1 MFLGLARDLIYRPR
15 RAIEDDPVALLKTET
30 LMCFGPLAKE
40 NEMRY
45 SSSTLRR
52 GQMLLAGVVAILTLA
67 VVAQATQTITTPN
80 AAFVSY
86 NLAAGANS
94 AAIFPAANQSVLV
107 MGTCTTLN
115 FRGVGHVTMLRIP
128 GSFLEWVGLESTA
141 GSSITEG
148 FSGVAGTHIV
158 YLDFSHQV
166 DIEVNTTDSFRVHNG
181 SPAVRTGN
189 VTLIW

>member
-1 MFLGLARDLIYRPR
+1 
-15 RAIEDDPVALLKTET
+15 
-30 LMCFGPLAKE
+30 
-40 NEMRY
+40 
-45 SSSTLRR
+45 
-52 GQMLLAGVVAILTLA
+52 MLLVGVVATLTLA

-80 AAFVSY
+80 AAFISY
-86 NLAAGANS
+86 NLAPGANS

-128 GSFLEWVGLESTA
+128 ASFLEWVGLESHA
-141 GSSITEG
+141 GAAITQG

-181 SPAVRTGN
+181 AAARRTGN

>member
-1 MFLGLARDLIYRPR
+1 
-15 RAIEDDPVALLKTET
+15 
-30 LMCFGPLAKE
+30 
-40 NEMRY
+40 
-45 SSSTLRR
+45 
-52 GQMLLAGVVAILTLA
+52 MLLAIIVSTVTFA
-67 VVAQATQTITTPN
+67 VTARAVQTITTPN

-94 AAIFPAANQSVLV
+94 AAIFPAANQAVLV

-128 GSFLEWVGLESTA
+128 SAFLEWVGLESHA
-141 GSSITEG
+141 GAVITQG
-148 FSGVAGTHIV
+148 FSGVAGTHIL

-166 DIEVNTTDSFRVHNG
+166 DIEVNTTDSFRIHNG
-181 SPAVRTGN
+181 STAVRTGN

>member
-1 MFLGLARDLIYRPR
+1 MNRKTFSRAPAVLLGVIMAVL
-15 RAIEDDPVALLKTET
+15 TFT
-30 LMCFGPLAKE
+30 
-40 NEMRY
+40 
-45 SSSTLRR
+45 
-52 GQMLLAGVVAILTLA
+52 VV
-67 VVAQATQTITTPN
+67 VQATQTITTPN
-80 AAFVSY
+80 AALVSY

-128 GSFLEWVGLESTA
+128 SSFLEWVGLESHA
-141 GSSITEG
+141 GAAITQG
-148 FSGVAGTHIV
+148 FSGVPGTHIV

-166 DIEVNTTDSFRVHNG
+166 DIEVNTTDSFRIHNG
-181 SPAVRTGN
+181 ATAVRTGN